1 MTSTDYQFLTA
12 RITATE
18 ALIVAYEDAQLALG
32 TSGIQSYSLD
42 TGQSKQMVTRANL
55 TEINKT
61 VNSLYNRRA
70 TLLARRDGSGVV
82 HVGAAW

>member
-1 MTSTDYQFLTA
+1 MSYEFLTA

-18 ALIVAYEDAQLALG
+18 KAIAAYEDAQLALG

-61 VNSLYNRRA
+61 IDSLYNRRA
-70 TLLARRDGSGVV
+70 TLIARRDGSGVV
-82 HVGAAW
+82 HVRAAW